1 MSSITESSGYK
12 LATGGLAIA
21 SELGG
26 NILAHQAL
34 SYLMPQKTAAK
45 VLASVAGFFLATEV
59 GLVAKKSS
67 VRFVNSLSKGIRSRE
82 ESHAGE

>member
-12 LATGGLAIA
+12 LAKGSLAIV

-34 SYLMPQKTAAK
+34 SYLMPQKTTAK
-45 VLASVAGFFLATEV
+45 VLASVAGFFLATEA
-59 GLVAKKSS
+59 GLVAKRSS
-67 VRFVNSLSKGIRSRE
+67 NRFVDSLSAGIRSRE
-82 ESHAGE
+82 ENHAGE